1 MDGEEDEEDWTEKG
15 EGNVFLEQC
24 VAVHLCAEFEPN
36 VSAIGYSDGSAVFA
50 NLRGELVK
58 SKKRHCQ
65 ALKIQSFEDLVF
77 SPRKIILNSNVQR
90 HAKSN

>member
-1 MDGEEDEEDWTEKG
+1 MDGEEDEEDRTEKG

-36 VSAIGYSDGSAVFA
+36 VSAIGYSDSSAVFA

-58 SKKRHCQ
+58 SKKK
-65 ALKIQSFEDLVF
+65 ALSFVK
-77 SPRKIILNSNVQR
+77 SSSQNS
-90 HAKSN
+90 KF